1 VYDEEKESI
10 LSMRNHRTTLQ
21 DSAKRLRQQ
30 LKETIEKKEMM
41 RMEIIHQRTRTKDH
55 LKRQTLH
62 SELNEAEVVSTK
74 QQLQAIVTENLHIC
88 EMAKDLQLECIW
100 MREHQKRPK
109 MDMAEVSRI
118 RENLATQW
126 SNDQKI
132 EEVCYFNQGTVL
144 LPGRMYTFVVWVK
157 LTDTPR

>member
-1 VYDEEKESI
+1 LQPVCSGLEDEHARKLTVYDEEKESI

-74 QQLQAIVTENLHIC
+74 QQLQAIVTENL
-88 EMAKDLQLECIW
+88 QW
-100 MREHQKRPK
+100 PK
-109 MDMAEVSRI
+109 IS
-118 RENLATQW
+118 
-126 SNDQKI
+126 S
-132 EEVCYFNQGTVL
+132 
-144 LPGRMYTFVVWVK
+144 
-157 LTDTPR
+157 

>member
-74 QQLQAIVTENLHIC
+74 QQLQAIVTENL
-88 EMAKDLQLECIW
+88 QW
-100 MREHQKRPK
+100 PK
-109 MDMAEVSRI
+109 IS
-118 RENLATQW
+118 
-126 SNDQKI
+126 S
-132 EEVCYFNQGTVL
+132 
-144 LPGRMYTFVVWVK
+144 
-157 LTDTPR
+157 